1 MAEDDHFDMS
11 QSGHRKR
18 KREEQVQDL
27 TAQQHAVYGDELLD
41 YFLLGKDEK
50 RPIQRPEPPP
60 NFQPNWPIDN
70 ESNTPLH
77 WAAAMGDLDLIRQL
91 KRFGASTTAR
101 NIRGETPFMR
111 AVTFTNCYEKD
122 TFPRVM
128 PELFDSTN
136 CTDSAGWT
144 VIHHATTTRNER
156 ITGQSCSRYYLDNIL
171 NKLLEQHE
179 PSFVQSL
186 LDSQDNDGNTALHL
200 AAKRNARK
208 CIRALLGRNASP
220 DIPNHEGIRS
230 DELIAELNART
241 KERAPQRSSSPFGPE
256 SDRRPSFRDALGGE
270 RPHSKQLGGAAASFS
285 FMGAR
290 DVSTKI
296 TPLIMDKLEDLARSF
311 EEEWQEKDLAE
322 EEARKSYFNVAK
334 ELEMAHRQAD
344 ELEAQLEPD
353 DVAAQMQRDAA
364 KAKYEIQ
371 SLITQQNRA
380 QVQAAVEQELAQVNG
395 DASSADDSYE
405 TRLQLARR
413 LDELVR
419 EQRASE
425 ADYVEALS
433 MVGTGDKIEQYK
445 RLLKQCLDHPKDTEV
460 LDNNLDDLIEMMEEE
475 KVVVNSAE
483 DGEPMDIGI

>member
-1 MAEDDHFDMS
+1 MAEDDRFDLS

-41 YFLLGKDEK
+41 YFLLCKDEN

-60 NFQPNWPIDN
+60 NFQPNWSIDN
-70 ESNTPLH
+70 EHHTPLH

-91 KRFGASTTAR
+91 KRFGASITAQ
-101 NIRGETPFMR
+101 NVRGETPFMR
-111 AVTFTNCYEKD
+111 AVTFTNCYEKK
-122 TFPRVM
+122 TFPRVIA
-128 PELFDSTN
+128 ELFDSIH
-136 CTDSAGWT
+136 CTDQAGWT

-156 ITGQSCSRYYLDNIL
+156 ITGQACSRYYLDMIL
-171 NKLLEQHE
+171 NKLLETHE
-179 PSFVQSL
+179 PSFVQNIV
-186 LDSQDNDGNTALHL
+186 DAQDQEGNTALHL

-208 CIRALLGRNASP
+208 CIRALLGRNALT
-220 DIPNHEGIRS
+220 DIPNNDGIRA
-230 DELIAELNART
+230 DELIAELNAQT

-256 SDRRPSFRDALGGE
+256 SERRPSFRDALGE
-270 RPHSKQLGGAAASFS
+270 RPHSKQLGGVPSSFS

-296 TPLIMDKLEDLARSF
+296 TPLIIDKLDDLARNF
-311 EEEWQEKDLAE
+311 EEEWQEKDQAE
-322 EEARKSYFNVAK
+322 EEARKSYFNLTKEVEMARHQVE
-334 ELEMAHRQAD
+334 ELE
-344 ELEAQLEPD
+344 EQLEPD
-353 DVAAQMQRDAA
+353 EVAGQMQRDAA

-371 SLITQQNRA
+371 SLITQQYRA

-395 DASSADDSYE
+395 DASADDSYE
-405 TRLQLARR
+405 TRLKLARR

-433 MVGTGDKIEQYK
+433 MMGTGHNIEQYR
-445 RLLKQCLDHPKDTEV
+445 RLLNQCLDHPKDTEL

-483 DGEPMDIGI
+483 EGELMDIGI